1 LGPHSSSPNTRA
13 SWVDSLA
20 LIVAIRSS
28 AIGVDLWGVAPLRS
42 DRSHAEEAEVIPE
55 VLPALVAAETGRDE

>member
-1 LGPHSSSPNTRA
+1 MGPHSSSPNTRA

-42 DRSHAEEAEVIPE
+42 DRSHAEEAEVK